1 MISINGHLRG
11 TLNHILTLKYMQN
24 YYNLSPE
31 SKNRH
36 IPPPFHQ
43 EIAKLLS
50 CSANLI
56 NTAWRLLRAM
66 GEGHATEWEL
76 LRNSIFMGYTTSTR

>member
-1 MISINGHLRG
+1 MR
-11 TLNHILTLKYMQN
+11 
-24 YYNLSPE
+24 YYYYYYYLSLE
-31 SKNRH
+31 SKNRQ

-50 CSANLI
+50 CSANLF

-76 LRNSIFMGYTTSTR
+76 LRISFFMGYTTSTR

>member
-1 MISINGHLRG
+1 MR
-11 TLNHILTLKYMQN
+11 
-24 YYNLSPE
+24 YYYYLSLE

-50 CSANLI
+50 CSANLF

-66 GEGHATEWEL
+66 GEGYATEWEL
-76 LRNSIFMGYTTSTR
+76 HRNSIFMGYTTSTR